1 MRWGKPEWTDDPAW
15 RRRVG
20 LAMVAVG
27 ASIMLVV
34 PLARWY
40 EQAESPRPSERSDA
54 GPDLVT
60 GARGAF
66 PAPLGTTAPSAPDHV
81 VRPTTT
87 DDALVH
93 GLGVRATEAGVRAV
107 NLRTGKQ
114 YWRYERRS
122 KDVWDPWV
130 EVSERTVV
138 VWFADGRI
146 TAVDLRTGKPL
157 WHERNR
163 LAAGER
169 TMLGRIVG
177 GQVITEVPGGVSALA
192 ERDGRTLWTV
202 RPRGSHGD
210 GTCDETPVRA
220 VHAFPD
226 HLSTV
231 MVRCDTLTTR
241 KQRIDPHEV
250 SPETEVDA
258 DKSRG
263 ILLGVDNRT
272 GDVLWQRRSGAE
284 EEVGKGDE
292 NTLVALDPYASV
304 PRVDLLDVDRAGASR
319 RAGITGR
326 ERRLSAVGDGVVVS
340 TIDPEVYAF
349 DSNNL
354 LSVYDT
360 QDGHLL
366 WKLPAPSR
374 QVYGH
379 PVVADG
385 RVYVV
390 RQADLVH
397 RDVRSLSDA
406 DLLVFDART
415 GRPLHT
421 VRLPA
426 LAKPKKA
433 GSGTVL
439 DLDVADGAVRV
450 RWAGGEKDLFLVTDR
465 PLRPVPRIPG

>member
-1 MRWGKPEWTDDPAW
+1 MRWGEPGWTDDMAW
-15 RRRVG
+15 RRRLG

-27 ASIMLVV
+27 VSIMLLV
-34 PLARWY
+34 PLARWHV
-40 EQAESPRPSERSDA
+40 ESESSGPSERSAA

-60 GARGAF
+60 GAQGAF
-66 PAPLGTTAPSAPDHV
+66 PAPLGTTAPLAPDHV

-87 DDALVH
+87 NDAMVH
-93 GLGVRATEAGVRAV
+93 GLGIRATEAGVRAV

-122 KDVWDPWV
+122 KGVRYPWV

-138 VWFADGRI
+138 AWFSDGRI

-157 WHERNR
+157 WHKRNR
-163 LAAGER
+163 LGVSER
-169 TMLGRIVG
+169 TMLGQIVG
-177 GQVITEVPGGVSALA
+177 GQVVTEVPGGVSAFA
-192 ERDGRTLWTV
+192 ERDGRTLWTA
-202 RPRGSHGD
+202 RPHGSRGD
-210 GTCDETPVRA
+210 GTCDETPVGA
-220 VHAFPD
+220 VHAFAD

-231 MVRCDTLTTR
+231 MVSCDTLTTR
-241 KQRIDPHEV
+241 KQRIDPEEE
-250 SPETEVDA
+250 SPEIEVDA
-258 DKSRG
+258 DQSSG

-272 GDVLWQRRSGAE
+272 GDVLWQRRSGADE
-284 EEVGKGDE
+284 EFGKGDD
-292 NTLVALDPYASV
+292 NTLVALDPYAST
-304 PRVDLLDVDRAGASR
+304 PRIDLLGVDRAGASR
-319 RAGITGR
+319 RAGITVK
-326 ERRLSAVGDGVVVS
+326 EEWLSAAGDGVVVS
-340 TIDPEVYAF
+340 TIDPEFYAF
-349 DSNNL
+349 DSNTV

-390 RQADLVH
+390 RQADLAY
-397 RDVRSLSDA
+397 RDTHSLSDA
-406 DLLVFDART
+406 DLLVLDART

-433 GSGTVL
+433 GSSTVL
-439 DLDVADGAVRV
+439 DLHVGDGAVRV

-465 PLRPVPRIPG
+465 PLRPVPRLPG

>member
-1 MRWGKPEWTDDPAW
+1 
-15 RRRVG
+15 
-20 LAMVAVG
+20 MVAIG

-40 EQAESPRPSERSDA
+40 EQAESSRPPERSDA
-54 GPDLVT
+54 RPDLVT
-60 GARGAF
+60 GAQGAF
-66 PAPLGTTAPSAPDHV
+66 PAPLGATAPSAPEHV

-87 DDALVH
+87 NDAMVH
-93 GLGVRATEAGVRAV
+93 GLGIRATDTGVRAV

-122 KDVWDPWV
+122 KGVWYPWV
-130 EVSERTVV
+130 EVAERTVV
-138 VWFADGRI
+138 VWFSDGRI
-146 TAVDLRTGKPL
+146 TAVDLRTGRPL
-157 WHERNR
+157 WHKRNR
-163 LAAGER
+163 LAVSER
-169 TMLGRIVG
+169 TMLGQIVG
-177 GQVITEVPGGVSALA
+177 GQVVTEVPGGVSAFA

-202 RPRGSHGD
+202 RPHGSRGD
-210 GTCDETPVRA
+210 GTCDETPVKA

-226 HLSTV
+226 HLRTV
-231 MVRCDTLTTR
+231 MVSCDTLTTR
-241 KQRIDPHEV
+241 KQRIDPNGV
-250 SPETEVDA
+250 SPETEVDV
-258 DKSRG
+258 DRSRG
-263 ILLGVDNRT
+263 ILLGVDDRT
-272 GDVLWQRRSGAE
+272 GDVLWQRRSGADE
-284 EEVGKGDE
+284 EFSKGDD
-292 NTLVALDPYASV
+292 NTLVALDPYEST
-304 PRVDLLDVDRAGASR
+304 PRIDLLDVDRAGASR
-319 RAGITGR
+319 RAGITVK
-326 ERRLSAVGDGVVVS
+326 EEWLSAAGDGVVVS
-340 TIDPEVYAF
+340 TIDPEFYAY
-349 DSNNL
+349 DSNTV

-374 QVYGH
+374 QVYGY

-390 RQADLVH
+390 RQADLVY

-406 DLLVFDART
+406 DLLVFEART

-439 DLDVADGAVRV
+439 DLYAADGAVRV